1 LGVSWLLGGIVAAT
15 WFIIYKVSKISS
27 LSALVSAILT
37 PIYVWFL
44 IGNVFLTIAFVLI
57 SIILLWRHKA
67 NIERLLE
74 GKEK

>member
-1 LGVSWLLGGIVAAT
+1 M
-15 WFIIYKVSKISS
+15 
-27 LSALVSAILT
+27 
-37 PIYVWFL
+37 
-44 IGNVFLTIAFVLI
+44 GNVFLTIAFVLI